1 MTSKKSPPEVST
13 TSEQANLL
21 CTLPRTTLLSKPA
34 MGRQQLQQHHTGY
47 QPVVDLCTTSTPSM
61 QVTVNPYSYG
71 MLASSNNCDTDN
83 ESQYA
88 SVVYASSPQAPV
100 RSTTNSRFNTRLASN
115 TMSPGGRNQAYLS
128 PQLARLNST
137 LRSNNGSP
145 VHNRYHNSAMSS
157 TTTLSTCL
165 SPRSGRYEPALE
177 SYDQANHH
185 VYCEIPMSS
194 SKQLDRLRLQQQ
206 LRAKLRQQNN
216 PSSLD
221 NNETEF
227 FEDSTQCD
235 LHNISDLSD
244 DEVNQLQSTTTFS
257 ELSFQQQHSNNCSP
271 KHYSRRLNNTGSPLA
286 SSHNSRKSQSRKAH
300 QHLLS
305 PPPLKSRT
313 TDPMSQLPATDV

>member
-13 TSEQANLL
+13 TSDQANLL
-21 CTLPRTTLLSKPA
+21 CTLPRTTLLSKQA
-34 MGRQQLQQHHTGY
+34 MGQQQRTGY
-47 QPVVDLCTTSTPSM
+47 HPVADLCTTTPSM

-71 MLASSNNCDTDN
+71 MLATSNNCDTDN

-88 SVVYASSPQAPV
+88 SVVYSPSPV
-100 RSTTNSRFNTRLASN
+100 AAARTTNSRFNSRLNSN
-115 TMSPGGRNQAYLS
+115 TMSPRNQAYLS

-165 SPRSGRYEPALE
+165 SPRSGRYEAQQALE
-177 SYDQANHH
+177 DQANH
-185 VYCEIPMSS
+185 VYCEIPLSS

-206 LRAKLRQQNN
+206 LRAKLRQHNN

-221 NNETEF
+221 NETEF
-227 FEDSTQCD
+227 FEDSCTTQCD

-244 DEVNQLQSTTTFS
+244 DEVNQQTFS
-257 ELSFQQQHSNNCSP
+257 ELSFQHSNNCSP
-271 KHYSRRLNNTGSPLA
+271 KHYPRRLNNASPG
-286 SSHNSRKSQSRKAH
+286 SSHNSRKSRAAKAAH
-300 QHLLS
+300 QHLS
-305 PPPLKSRT
+305 PPPLKSSRAT
-313 TDPMSQLPATDV
+313 MSQLPATDV